1 MARTGELRTACL
13 ALAFAVALTR
23 AAGRPGALAPDTP
36 SERPPA
42 DSSLRTFTI
51 EKPVQP
57 PEPSRFADLAMS
69 AYRLPSQ
76 NEAIRATVG
85 LGYVQGA
92 DWGTEIIAGGGIAG
106 TQVQL
111 NTLITKGREGSVFDQ
126 GTLRLRSG
134 HTVAG

>member
-23 AAGRPGALAPDTP
+23 SAAAGQVPLAPDTP

-57 PEPSRFADLAMS
+57 PEPSRFANLATS

-76 NEAIRATVG
+76 NEAIRATIG

-111 NTLITKGREGSVFDQ
+111 NTLITKGREGFVF
-126 GTLRLRSG
+126 
-134 HTVAG
+134 